1 MLSWPIVRFRRQKS
15 LAWVVLVLGATLLAP
30 PAPAATCTRPADG
43 GALPCAVVERG
54 ALARDPG
61 APLRV
66 VTFNVHYGADVPA
79 LVRAVRENRRL
90 HAADVLLLQEI
101 EQHPGDDR
109 PAALAG
115 ALGLSVVYAAARPA
129 GNGTHGLAIL
139 SRLPLRDL
147 EVVGL
152 RQYDLVYGTRRRIA
166 LAATVEVEGQPLR
179 IFNVHLDTRLAPEQR
194 MNQLEPIAARASGL
208 PRAIVGGDVNTI
220 NCVTSLLPALP
231 LPLPGY
237 EQGPLLDRFMRA
249 RGFAAP
255 LDSAGATGP
264 LGMRLDALYVKGVRV
279 AGAGKE
285 DTGSVSD
292 HLPLWMDVA
301 LN

>member
-1 MLSWPIVRFRRQKS
+1 VLSCSIVLFRWSKRLVC
-15 LAWVVLVLGATLLAP
+15 LAVLFATALLP
-30 PAPAATCTRPADG
+30 PRAPAATPAAEG
-43 GALPCAVVERG
+43 VP
-54 ALARDPG
+54 RDPSG
-61 APLRV
+61 SLRV

-79 LVRAVRENRRL
+79 LARTVRGNPRL
-90 HAADVLLLQEI
+90 RAADVLLLQEI

-109 PAALAG
+109 PAALAA
-115 ALGLSVVYAAARPA
+115 ALGLNVVYAAARPA

-139 SRLPLRDL
+139 SRRPLRDP

-152 RQYDLVYGTRRRIA
+152 PEYDLVYSTRRRIG
-166 LAATVEVEGQPLR
+166 LGATVDVDGRPLR
-179 IFNVHLDTRLAPEQR
+179 IFNVHLDTRLQPQQR
-194 MNQLEPIAARASGL
+194 MGQLEPVAARASEL
-208 PRAIVGGDVNTI
+208 SRAIVGGDLNTI

-249 RGFAAP
+249 HGFAAP
-255 LDSAGATGP
+255 LEAVGGTGP

-279 AGAGKE
+279 TGAGKV

-292 HLPLWMDVA
+292 HVPLWMDVA

>member
-1 MLSWPIVRFRRQKS
+1 
-15 LAWVVLVLGATLLAP
+15 
-30 PAPAATCTRPADG
+30 
-43 GALPCAVVERG
+43 VVERG
-54 ALARDPG
+54 SAARDSS
-61 APLRV
+61 APLRI

-79 LVRAVRENRRL
+79 LVRSVRENPRL
-90 HAADVLLLQEI
+90 RAADVLLLQEI

-109 PAALAG
+109 PAALAE
-115 ALGLSVVYAAARPA
+115 ALGLNVVYAAARPA

-152 RQYDLVYGTRRRIA
+152 HQYDLVYSTRRRIA
-166 LAATVEVEGQPLR
+166 LGATVDVDGRPLR

-194 MNQLEPIAARASGL
+194 MDQLEPVAARASEL
-208 PRAIVGGDVNTI
+208 ARAIVGGDLNTI

-231 LPLPGY
+231 IPFPGYGY
-237 EQGPLLDRFMRA
+237 EQGPVLDRFMRA
-249 RGFAAP
+249 HGFTAP
-255 LDSAGATGP
+255 LGSIGPTGP

-279 AGAGKE
+279 AGSGKE

>member
-1 MLSWPIVRFRRQKS
+1 LRFGRPAS
-15 LAWVVLVLGATLLAP
+15 LACVLLGLGAAVLAP
-30 PAPAATCTRPADG
+30 PAPAATCSGLTES
-43 GALPCAVVERG
+43 ALPCAVVERG
-54 ALARDPG
+54 SVARDS
-61 APLRV
+61 AALLRI

-79 LVRAVRENRRL
+79 LVRAVRENSRL
-90 HAADVLLLQEI
+90 RAADVLLLQEI

-109 PAALAG
+109 PAALAE
-115 ALGLSVVYAAARPA
+115 ALGLNVVYAAARPA

-152 RQYDLVYGTRRRIA
+152 HEYDLVYSTRRRIA
-166 LAATVEVEGQPLR
+166 LGATVDVDGRPLR

-194 MNQLEPIAARASGL
+194 MDQLEPVAARASEL
-208 PRAIVGGDVNTI
+208 ARAIVGGDLNTI

-231 LPLPGY
+231 IPLLGY

-249 RGFAAP
+249 HGFAAP
-255 LDSAGATGP
+255 LESVGATGP

-279 AGAGKE
+279 AGSGKE

-292 HLPLWMDVA
+292 HLPLWMDLA